1 MTTGMADAPP
11 AGDYR
16 LFGLDLLR
24 ILSMVMV
31 IILHIEMRQGGI
43 LEESPPGSPHALT
56 ARALECICY
65 CAVDCY
71 GLLSGYLSLARPRIG
86 YAKAALLWL
95 EVVFYSLVYAC
106 VFRCISP
113 EYAGKRELLNALFP
127 VLRRQYWYFTAYFAL
142 ALTAPFLHRGLRS
155 ISKRSALP
163 LALVLTV
170 FFCVLPTLFCTD
182 PFSLKGGYSAL
193 WLILLF
199 ILGALLNI
207 SGLSEGIPPGVFA
220 ACFLLWSALTFLFTA
235 LRPISIPRLGTVAL
249 LSYTSPTVLRS
260 AASLLLLLRSLR
272 IRSKALQRGLTR
284 LSGASFAVYIL
295 HTNPLLWK
303 HVFYPG
309 VLKPF
314 AQLPAWSFPFCIVAC
329 AVLVYMAGCAVDSLR
344 SRLFKKLGVRE
355 RLEAFDR
362 RMRRKLPA
370 EE

>member
-1 MTTGMADAPP
+1 MQGTTGAPP
-11 AGDYR
+11 AGEHR
-16 LFGLDLLR
+16 IFGLDLLR

-31 IILHIEMRQGGI
+31 IILHLLGQGGI
-43 LEESPPGSPHALT
+43 LGASAPGSFRDLT

-71 GLLSGYLSLARPRIG
+71 GLLSGYLSPARGRTG

-95 EVVFYSLVYAC
+95 EVAVYSLVYAC
-106 VFRCISP
+106 VFRCVSP

-142 ALTAPFLHRGLRS
+142 ALFGPILSEGLRRV
-155 ISKRSALP
+155 SKPSALP
-163 LALVLTV
+163 LALGLTL

-199 ILGALLNI
+199 VLGALLNK
-207 SGLSEGIPPGVFA
+207 SGLPEGIPPGVPA
-220 ACFLLWSALTFLFTA
+220 SCFLLCTGLTFLLTA
-235 LRPISIPRLGTVAL
+235 LHPVSIPGLGTLAL
-249 LSYTSPTVLRS
+249 LSYTSPTVLLS

-314 AQLPAWSFPFCIVAC
+314 AQLPAWIFPFCIVAC

-344 SRLFKKLGVRE
+344 ARLFKKLGIRE